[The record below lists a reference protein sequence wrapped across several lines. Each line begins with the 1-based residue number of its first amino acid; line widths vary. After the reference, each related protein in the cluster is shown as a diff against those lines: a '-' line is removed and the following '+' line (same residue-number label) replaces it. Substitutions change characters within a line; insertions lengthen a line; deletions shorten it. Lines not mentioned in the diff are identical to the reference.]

1 MNPTLAAAASSTRS
15 PGRTRRASQ
24 PATRAAPS
32 SSSAWVTASP
42 STVTATLVGAAAADA
57 AASAGIVSPLSPAAN
72 DATSGIPGRC
82 SRQPARLQSR

>member
-1 MNPTLAAAASSTRS
+1 
-15 PGRTRRASQ
+15 
-24 PATRAAPS
+24 
-32 SSSAWVTASP
+32 
-42 STVTATLVGAAAADA
+42 VTATLVGATAADA